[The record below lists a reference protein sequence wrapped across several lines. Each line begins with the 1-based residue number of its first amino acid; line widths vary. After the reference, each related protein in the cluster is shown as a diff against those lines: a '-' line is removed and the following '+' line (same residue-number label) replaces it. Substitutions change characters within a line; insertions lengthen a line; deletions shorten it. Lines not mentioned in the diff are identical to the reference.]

1 MTIHCTYECDVCH
14 EKYKENEVVSI
25 SDKHIC
31 RNCMKVKIWD
41 YAKKVYGTGINDLDI
56 NTVKWMYVSLK
67 NMVSAIENNAIIM
80 EPSSSQM
87 DEICKEQSVTMHRYA
102 VNFLY
107 IPELTDFIK
116 RYCQTGMYK
125 IVVGSNISGR
135 PQLYI
140 DLPKL
145 INDDDQMCKYSKT
158 HFTYQMS
165 YKIERGKHEN

>member
-14 EKYKENEVVSI
+14 EEYKKDEVVSI

-56 NTVKWMYVSLK
+56 NTVKWMYISLK
-67 NMVSAIENNAIIM
+67 NVVSAIGNKAIIM

-87 DEICKEQSVTMHRYA
+87 DEIIKECQPKITMYRYA
-102 VNFLY
+102 VDFLY
-107 IPELTDFIK
+107 ISELTDFIT
-116 RYCQTGMYK
+116 RYCQTGMYR
-125 IVVGSNISGR
+125 IVVDNISGGR

-145 INDDDQMCKYSKT
+145 INDNNQACKYSKS
-158 HFTYQMS
+158 HFTYQLS
-165 YKIERGKHEN
+165 YEINKG